1 MVPGKY
7 CYESG
12 VTKVVLRKWYYESE
26 EELVLIKRSEIFR
39 RVVCFLR
46 ERFEVFIVRHTVP
59 ADSAQVEE
67 AMDTIHSRR
76 TQSRAY

>member
-1 MVPGKY
+1 M
-7 CYESG
+7 
-12 VTKVVLRKWYYESE
+12 LRKWCHESE

-39 RVVCFLR
+39 RVVYFLR

-59 ADSAQVEE
+59 TGAAEVEE
-67 AMDTIHSRR
+67 SMDTIHSRR